1 MKAEKQVARKRLIG
15 TSEDRKDSKKKKNKG
30 RATTQTERK
39 QEVQYDRE
47 VMPCSRI

>member
-15 TSEDRKDSKKKKNKG
+15 TSGDRKDSEKKNKG